1 MDKIVACQRSKTH
14 DILLTIMREKRV
26 WSRFGID
33 LEARYIPSGEMDH
46 DSLDQHMMEGKIDFI
61 FGYHHIPYV
70 ARAKKGAVKYICVAS
85 ISNQCPDVIC
95 AKPAIKSLKDLKGKR
110 IAVQGYHP
118 RSTVWRLLALEG
130 IRVENGEVEFFKSPA
145 SGTVYQGML
154 DQLQKGDVD
163 AAFLQPPFDL
173 RAQEAGF
180 APLEETRLFPNIM
193 GGTLTMMPDFIK
205 TRPELVEKLIKAMIY
220 GIWFVKTHREECISI
235 LTDLASDRQDNKAND
250 KEFRYAFDRQI
261 QILESKPYPTA
272 LAIYHIHAQAV
283 YLHPEIPNLKDL
295 NPLSVWDTRW
305 VREID
310 DSGFIDE
317 LYASKV

>member
-1 MDKIVACQRSKTH
+1 MEKIVACQRSKTH
-14 DILLTIMREKRV
+14 DILLTIMRERGI
-26 WSRFGID
+26 WSKFGLD

-46 DSLDQHMMEGKIDFI
+46 DSLDRQLMEGKLDFI

-70 ARAKKGAVKYICVAS
+70 ARAKKGSVRYVCVAS

-95 AKPAIKSLKDLKGKR
+95 AKPGIKSLKDLRGKR

-130 IRVENGEVEFFKSPA
+130 IRVEDGEVEFVRSPA
-145 SGTVYQGML
+145 KGTVYQGML
-154 DQLQKGDVD
+154 DQLFKGDVD

-173 RAQEAGF
+173 HAQEAGF
-180 APLEETRLFPNIM
+180 PPLEETRLFPNIM
-193 GGTLTMMPDFIK
+193 GATLTMMPQFLK
-205 TRPELVEKLIKAMIY
+205 TRPEVIEKLIKAVIY
-220 GIWFVKTHREECISI
+220 GIWFVKTHPEESISI
-235 LTDLASDRQDNKAND
+235 LTREKQDNRAND
-250 KEFRYAFDRQI
+250 RDFRYAFERQI

-283 YLHPEIPNLKDL
+283 YLHPEIPNLNNL
-295 NPLSVWDTRW
+295 NPLSVWDTHW
-305 VREID
+305 IREID

-317 LYASKV
+317 LYASRV